1 MSEYVLESQDDV
13 VRRKSEGEKTGND
26 YDKQAASDDI
36 YGKRGVISRPLAVSH
51 VERQR
56 QRPCTPSS

>member
-13 VRRKSEGEKTGND
+13 VTRKSEGEKTGND

-36 YGKRGVISRPLAVSH
+36 LMAKEVSSAG
-51 VERQR
+51 R
-56 QRPCTPSS
+56 